1 MKKYNFYKQNVD
13 FSCCSKLIW
22 IEAHVSDRIKIQQGN
37 FDFYISK
44 YRLFS
49 RNSEMQTQTS
59 EKKSGLQDINSQ
71 FWEEKSELRDINSEF
86 KSRNPDY
93 FSEFISCD
101 LKKKNLRILIL
112 YLAIL
117 RFWLFPSIQILFL
130 AIPTFF
136 WEFWF
141 YISQFR
147 LFSSYS
153 ECTSRNPD
161 YFSEFWIY
169 ILRFLLFFPQNK
181 TS

>member
-101 LKKKNLRILIL
+101 LKKKISEFDFDFFPQYKFYSSQLQLFFLRILIL
-112 YLAIL
+112 YLAIQTFL
-117 RFWLFPSIQILFL
+117 LSILSVHL
-130 AIPTFF
+130 AILT
-136 WEFWF
+136 
-141 YISQFR
+141 I
-147 LFSSYS
+147 
-153 ECTSRNPD
+153 
-161 YFSEFWIY
+161 FSEFWIY

-181 TS
+181 TP

>member
-71 FWEEKSELRDINSEF
+71 IWEEKSELRDINSEF

-101 LKKKNLRILIL
+101 LKKKKSQNSDFISRN
-112 YLAIL
+112 LAIL
-117 RFWLFPSIQILFL
+117 TFSLNTNF
-130 AIPTFF
+130 IPRNSNFFF

-147 LFSSYS
+147 LFSSV
-153 ECTSRNPD
+153 
-161 YFSEFWIY
+161 FWVY
-169 ILRFLLFFPQNK
+169 ISQSWLFFQN
-181 TS
+181 SESIFSDFYFFFSSE